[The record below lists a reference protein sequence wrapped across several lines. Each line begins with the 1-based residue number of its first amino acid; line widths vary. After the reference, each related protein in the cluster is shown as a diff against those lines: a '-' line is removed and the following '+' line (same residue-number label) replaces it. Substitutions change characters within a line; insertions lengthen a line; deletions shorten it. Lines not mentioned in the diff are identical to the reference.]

1 MSPTALADALATLL
15 RGAALRVA
23 RHPEGADL
31 ELRFATPP
39 PESFELNLALRGH
52 GGAVQRVVSPL
63 SSVANPGGFALFVRR
78 NLVGARVRDV
88 VGEHN
93 GLAFCLDRR
102 GDAWTL
108 RVDRSTQQLR
118 VVDGDG
124 RVRAVS
130 SGRPPHGDA
139 PARPRAVDSATPSV
153 PDAARVAA
161 LAVLDG
167 AADRARADAD
177 AGLRRAVRNEARR
190 ARRLVERLGEDL
202 GRADGAEALREAG
215 EVLKVAMHAVPAG
228 ADHIEMP
235 VPWAPDGRV
244 VRIDLQRDR
253 SPAQN
258 VERLFRRARALAVA
272 RAAIAERLEA
282 ARART
287 AALEALAADDVAGE
301 DLRSAAVALGVRLPK
316 VPTPG
321 GAPASPRRRSP
332 ATTVPAGVDRFETE
346 SGRELLVGRSA
357 AANDVLVTR
366 LARGADLWLHV
377 KDRRGAHGLLRASG
391 KDAPPGRDLAAAACL
406 VAWLSG
412 VEREGTADVSWT
424 EARNVRKSKGLAPGM
439 VYVQKERVLRVA
451 VERSVVDAFY
461 ARRGETR

>member
-1 MSPTALADALATLL
+1 M
-15 RGAALRVA
+15 
-23 RHPEGADL
+23 
-31 ELRFATPP
+31 
-39 PESFELNLALRGH
+39 
-52 GGAVQRVVSPL
+52 
-63 SSVANPGGFALFVRR
+63 
-78 NLVGARVRDV
+78 
-88 VGEHN
+88 
-93 GLAFCLDRR
+93 
-102 GDAWTL
+102 
-108 RVDRSTQQLR
+108 
-118 VVDGDG
+118 
-124 RVRAVS
+124 
-130 SGRPPHGDA
+130 
-139 PARPRAVDSATPSV
+139 

-316 VPTPG
+316 MPTPG

-391 KDAPPGRDLAAAACL
+391 KDAPPGRDLATAACL